1 VSGFRRLGEEEV
13 HRGPVIWVGH
23 AKVETP
29 EGHEIEREIVHHP
42 GAVVVV
48 PVSDA
53 GTVLLV
59 RQYRAALD
67 RDLLELPAGK
77 RDVEGEP
84 PEVTANRELG
94 EEIGRHAGRL
104 DLLANFWNSP
114 GFSDEYT
121 YLYLAQDLTVVE
133 TEPQH
138 HEEAHLVVEEIPL
151 RQVPA
156 RIAAGDITDA
166 KTLIGLLLTL
176 RELPE

>member
-1 VSGFRRLGEEEV
+1 MGR
-13 HRGPVIWVGH
+13 
-23 AKVETP
+23 ATVETP

-48 PVSDA
+48 PVTDA

-67 RDLLELPAGK
+67 RELLELPAGK
-77 RDVEGEP
+77 RDVDGEP

-94 EEIGRHAGRL
+94 EEIGRHAARL

-114 GFSDEYT
+114 GFCDEYS
-121 YLYLAQDLTVVE
+121 YLYLARDLTTVDS
-133 TEPQH
+133 EPQH

-151 RQVPA
+151 RQVPS

-166 KTLIGLLLTL
+166 KTLIGLLLAL
-176 RELPE
+176 RELSE

>member
-1 VSGFRRLGEEEV
+1 VSGFRRLGEEEI
-13 HRGPVIWVGH
+13 HRGPVIWVGR
-23 AKVETP
+23 AAVETP
-29 EGHEIEREIVHHP
+29 EGEEIEREIVHHP

-48 PVSDA
+48 PVTDA

-67 RDLLELPAGK
+67 RELLELPAGK
-77 RDVEGEP
+77 RDVDGEP

-104 DLLANFWNSP
+104 DLIATFWNSP
-114 GFSDEYT
+114 GFCDEHT
-121 YLYLAQDLTVVE
+121 HLYLAQDLTTVD

-166 KTLIGLLLTL
+166 KTLIGLLLVL
-176 RELPE
+176 RERSE